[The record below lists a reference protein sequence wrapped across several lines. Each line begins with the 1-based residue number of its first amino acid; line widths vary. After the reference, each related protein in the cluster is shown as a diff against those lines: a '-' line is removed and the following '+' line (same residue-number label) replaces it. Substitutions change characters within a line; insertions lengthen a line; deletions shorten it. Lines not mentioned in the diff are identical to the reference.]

1 MCQTRAWEEL
11 SIYKRG
17 LENTIRI
24 PRVSLRSDLL
34 KCDQCDAEVVV
45 KGLVTHEEC
54 TREGTLSKKYNL
66 KTYND
71 KSIQADMCNVIAKDM
86 SELDIK
92 SSLEKDAL
100 PLYEELGPSSGM
112 ETLDVRVGLSKL
124 RMEKEKEEF
133 HRRQSLH
140 IVPTEEDEGFEEYSY
155 TKYEE
160 TRKKWTSTLDIRGE
174 IFKSRLSR
182 EKDNFYDVEPILE
195 SVFQRGKC
203 LEVSPNTCLDELDD
217 PETKG
222 KDQKRISSERC
233 LREDTV
239 NRKLKGKSI
248 TKLLFRKLDR
258 LTHAFL
264 CKS

>member
-11 SIYKRG
+11 SIFKSG

-24 PRVSLRSDLL
+24 PRVSLRSDLPE
-34 KCDQCDAEVVV
+34 CDQCDAEAEV
-45 KGLVTHEEC
+45 KGLVTHEKCIQE
-54 TREGTLSKKYNL
+54 RKLFPKYNFR
-66 KTYND
+66 TFND
-71 KSIQADMCNVIAKDM
+71 NVFNLITKDM